1 VIILRRAAAV
11 ILIAPFVVLLLLQII
26 GQTMNGSLLSP
37 AFLKEQLV
45 SNDAYAFAMRE
56 AVPQELRANSSALQD
71 LPLTAEE
78 IVGLVQAT
86 ISESFLQEQVEVA
99 IDAALPYIAG
109 RTDAFDLTVPLKE
122 RKQVFELALATLLI
136 RKYDALPP
144 CARLADFQIAQQ
156 FPRCRLGDTS
166 GNLVPVLISAYDA
179 LPACASAADVRFDP
193 FPGCKLGAISPV
205 VQSTLEDQYQAL
217 PACARFDQLMT
228 AGAFPTCKV
237 GQVTPQ
243 RLLQLLP
250 LAEEIDKVVPDQL
263 NVTKADIA
271 KNAPDLENVRE
282 GLRGFRTALS
292 VGLAVLA
299 ALLLAIAFLGGRSW
313 RGRLQWGAA
322 AVALGGLLSLA
333 TAIGARTATSAAI
346 NELALLGSGYSTGVE
361 DKAFQIIQS
370 SVNTIAGTIQLWGI
384 VLLVAGLLGVVV
396 PFFLRGKP
404 APKIPGVPGVKV

>member
-1 VIILRRAAAV
+1 MIILRRAAAV

-26 GQTMNGSLLSP
+26 GQTLNGSLLNP

-56 AVPQELRANSSALQD
+56 AVPQELRANSTTLQE
-71 LPLTAEE
+71 LPLTADE

-86 ISESFLQEQVEVA
+86 ISESFLQEQVELAV
-99 IDAALPYIAG
+99 DAALPYIAG
-109 RTDAFDLTVPLKE
+109 RTDEVNLTVPLKE
-122 RKQVFELALATLLI
+122 RKQVFERALAALLI

-144 CARLADFQIAQQ
+144 CARLADFLIAQQ
-156 FPRCRLGDTS
+156 FPRCRVGDTS
-166 GNLVPVLISAYDA
+166 GNLVPVLINAYDA
-179 LPACASAADVRFDP
+179 LPACASIADLLFNP
-193 FPGCKLGAISPV
+193 FPACKFGAVSPV

-217 PACARFDQLMT
+217 PTCAKFEQLLT
-228 AGAFPTCKV
+228 AGAFPKCKV
-237 GQVTPQ
+237 GQVTPE

-263 NVTKADIA
+263 SVTTADIA
-271 KNAPDLENVRE
+271 ENAPDLENVRQ

-292 VGLAVLA
+292 VALAVLA

-322 AVALGGLLSLA
+322 ALALGGLLPLA
-333 TAIGARTATSAAI
+333 TAIGARTATSKAI
-346 NELALLGSGYSTGVE
+346 NELALLGTGYSTAVE

-370 SVNTIAGTIQLWGI
+370 SVNSIAGTIQIWAI
-384 VLLVAGLLGVVV
+384 VLLAAGLLGVVA
-396 PFFLRGKP
+396 PFFLWRKKP
-404 APKIPGVPGVKV
+404 APTIPRLPGT